1 MKVTTSEKV
10 ELERLVARLK
20 GGTGYGSG
28 TGTGYGTVLG
38 TGMGTGI
45 RTGAGVYES
54 EEDMEGDSFSKG
66 VTSLGD
72 TSGRTRTT
80 VSLPIVPL
88 QVNAGKSI
96 YIPCLPNILLTYI
109 SLCQSVR

>member
-20 GGTGYGSG
+20 GGTGYGS
-28 TGTGYGTVLG
+28 GTGYGTVLG

-88 QVNAGKSI
+88 QVNAGISI
-96 YIPCLPNILLTYI
+96 YIP
-109 SLCQSVR
+109 